1 MLNYQRVF
9 LLADGLGWSS
19 NWANSQVCNRSHW
32 HDNGSRYGAEAES
45 MGVAG
50 LGNGFDQESTNSWVR
65 ELECRQWILGSV
77 DVFWLQWS
85 IYIYIYLYDLC
96 ACMHDVAGQP
106 SMTNRTNTFC
116 QSDSPNHWT
125 ACRLIRLFVDW
136 SLSAHC
142 NTTNK
147 KILKALN
154 FPAWTTPE
162 ASKDHFA
169 WTILREFVLFLSSPS
184 VCRIGQ
190 RFLDTDLENNAT
202 ASLVQANQLTLE
214 KLPPLGWRLKQWR
227 HIMNSWS
234 QFDRSP
240 QFF

>member
-85 IYIYIYLYDLC
+85 IYIYIYMIYVH
-96 ACMHDVAGQP
+96 ACMMWLVNHQWLTGLTHSANLTHQTIGLLVAWFAC
-106 SMTNRTNTFC
+106 SWIEVFLRT
-116 QSDSPNHWT
+116 
-125 ACRLIRLFVDW
+125 A
-136 SLSAHC
+136 
-142 NTTNK
+142 
-147 KILKALN
+147 ILQTK
-154 FPAWTTPE
+154 
-162 ASKDHFA
+162 
-169 WTILREFVLFLSSPS
+169 
-184 VCRIGQ
+184 
-190 RFLDTDLENNAT
+190 
-202 ASLVQANQLTLE
+202 
-214 KLPPLGWRLKQWR
+214 
-227 HIMNSWS
+227 
-234 QFDRSP
+234 RS
-240 QFF
+240 